1 MGCLIACKLHN
12 NLRNNQFNM
21 SELSSENIAVKT
33 YSAAFVPLAST
44 DDLSLS
50 NQAYQQLEELIATMH
65 FEPGSSVSESQLSNL
80 LGIGRTPIREALQRL
95 SREHLVTILPK
106 RGIFIAQVDLQK
118 QLKVLETRRE
128 LERLVCRKAAKRA
141 TELERQQFA
150 RIATDF
156 RKVASEN
163 NNALFLK
170 VDKELNDLAIQAA
183 RNEYTASAMSTL
195 QALSRRFWF
204 GKLHRIASLSLIAQL
219 HADVAEA
226 ISQGEELL
234 AGDALDKLL
243 DYIEKLTRKSVLG
256 DD

>member
-1 MGCLIACKLHN
+1 MT
-12 NLRNNQFNM
+12 
-21 SELSSENIAVKT
+21 ELSLEEAALETLTSPPRAV
-33 YSAAFVPLAST
+33 SAISP

-106 RGIFIAQVDLQK
+106 RGIFITQLDLQK

-128 LERLVCRKAAKRA
+128 LERLVCKKAAKRA
-141 TELERQQFA
+141 TDVERQQFS
-150 RIATDF
+150 RIASDF
-156 RKVASEN
+156 RNVVSDN

-183 RNEYTASAMSTL
+183 RNEYAASAMSSL
-195 QALSRRFWF
+195 QGLSRRFWF

-226 ISQGEELL
+226 ISQGEEVL
-234 AGDALDKLL
+234 AGNALDQLL